1 MPQSSFH
8 SPALDTWVDKVDDYA
23 RAEPMKAVASAF
35 GAGFLLNLLPI
46 GAIIGALVSIALSLF
61 RPAFLFLGLLKA
73 FELCNEKNHTSK
85 NT

>member
-1 MPQSSFH
+1 MQRSTPIDS
-8 SPALDTWVDKVDDYA
+8 WVEKVDDYA

-46 GAIIGALVSIALSLF
+46 GAIIGALVSIGMVLM

-73 FELCNEKNHTSK
+73 FEICTDRHQPSK
-85 NT
+85 SHE